1 MHIPLPVYFILA
13 LPFLFL
19 LAMVPVAHADSC
31 SGATTCQSCIGP
43 NNGCAWCST
52 DNRCTIE
59 WYSCDTGALV
69 AYPETCS
76 GAATV
81 SYTTTTTIDYN
92 TTTTIDQAACSSYGT
107 CASCA
112 DQSNCKWCFGDSTCL
127 VLGTGPDYCFGTGAA
142 YGSDQCTGY
151 TGPTYTSTIDY
162 NTTTTIDY
170 NTTTVYYTSTV
181 ESTTTIESGS
191 CPAGEILGG
200 LPSSPICYP
209 QGIDVGTSGG
219 ASIVDMS
226 GAQTSDLTVGS
237 VVSTQSGAVTQT
249 YPGFTLKFY
258 PDTVAGLDEVSIDPS
273 GASSSESSA
282 YYTTFDSQARL
293 MGLDVSSA
301 LINHL
306 ALEHILALAKTTPFV
321 STMITTPFA
330 MMEIAHGE
338 IELAHTTLQNIK
350 WGVKCAASSDAMAC
364 RGGTNFTMNVQDNG
378 TTISVVDGPVLVA
391 SLSAP
396 NSTLKYI
403 TLESGQQLFI
413 PHNQT
418 QAAVQ
423 DLNSSIVEF
432 TPASS
437 GGGATLIIV
446 IFIVALA
453 AGYWLRRRGKKNAA
467 EDKEDRSVVKDKKPS
482 RKTRA

>member
-1 MHIPLPVYFILA
+1 M
-13 LPFLFL
+13 
-19 LAMVPVAHADSC
+19 
-31 SGATTCQSCIGP
+31 
-43 NNGCAWCST
+43 N
-52 DNRCTIE
+52 
-59 WYSCDTGALV
+59 
-69 AYPETCS
+69 
-76 GAATV
+76 
-81 SYTTTTTIDYN
+81 
-92 TTTTIDQAACSSYGT
+92 
-107 CASCA
+107 
-112 DQSNCKWCFGDSTCL
+112 
-127 VLGTGPDYCFGTGAA
+127 
-142 YGSDQCTGY
+142 
-151 TGPTYTSTIDY
+151 
-162 NTTTTIDY
+162 
-170 NTTTVYYTSTV
+170 
-181 ESTTTIESGS
+181 
-191 CPAGEILGG
+191 
-200 LPSSPICYP
+200 
-209 QGIDVGTSGG
+209 
-219 ASIVDMS
+219 

-423 DLNSSIVEF
+423 DLNSSIEVY
-432 TPASS
+432 TPPTPSS
-437 GGGATLIIV
+437 GSGGAIIIIV
-446 IFIVALA
+446 IFVLICGIVL
-453 AGYWLRRRGKKNAA
+453 WLRKRGKSRA
-467 EDKEDRSVVKDKKPS
+467 VVESGNKKP
-482 RKTRA
+482 RAKRA